1 MSSKGRDF
9 LKLGGIIAVAFV
21 AGLLFATGLGLPRPG
36 QAEAAH
42 PVNIVTGP
50 RAPLKTV
57 DGVVPS
63 FADIAERVRPSVVY
77 VTVQKTERPSNMQIP
92 PEFRDFFHFQGPTR
106 PQIVEGSGS
115 GFIVSE
121 DGYILTNNHVVAGAD
136 KVKVTLL
143 DHREYDARVVGRD
156 PRTDV
161 AVIKID
167 ADHLTPLPFGN
178 SDDARIG
185 DWVLAIG
192 NPLNLQFTVTA
203 GIVSAK
209 GRGLAGLGDDND
221 RYQIQDF
228 IQTDAAINPGN
239 SGGPL
244 VNLQGEVIGINAAIA
259 SQTGFYAGYGFA
271 VPINLARKVMDD
283 LIATG
288 KVQRAALGV
297 AIAQIT
303 PEDAEAVGLNQI
315 KGVVVESFSGANSP
329 ARAAGIQPGDVIVAL
344 NDTAIDHV
352 AQLQTMVGF
361 KRPGEVV
368 KVTFVRSHGQRQ
380 NVDVHLINA
389 ETDSTEVA
397 SAGGGSDHPAS
408 AATEASTKLGITL
421 EDMTPDIVREAGLS
435 DDQRGPVVT
444 DVEEGGPSWDGK
456 LFDASNGGSPDV
468 ILYVDATRVHT
479 KADFFH
485 AMHDL
490 KSGDIVTLR
499 VVNLSNGLP
508 TRVVRIRVR

>member
-9 LKLGGIIAVAFV
+9 MKLGGIVAVAFV
-21 AGLLFATGLGLPRPG
+21 AGLFFASGVGLPRPG

-42 PVNIVTGP
+42 PINVVTGP

-63 FADIAERVRPSVVY
+63 FADIAQRVRPSVVY
-77 VTVQKTERPSNMQIP
+77 VTIQRTERAPSTQIP
-92 PEFRDFFHFQGPTR
+92 PEFRDFFRFRGPTQPHIR
-106 PQIVEGSGS
+106 EGSGS
-115 GFIVSE
+115 GFVVSQ
-121 DGYILTNNHVVAGAD
+121 DGYILTNNHVVADAD

-143 DHREYDARVVGRD
+143 DAREFDARVVGRD

-161 AVIKID
+161 AVIKIN
-167 ADHLTPLPFGN
+167 ADHLTPLAFGN
-178 SDDARIG
+178 SDDARVG

-209 GRGLAGLGDDND
+209 GRGLAGLTDDND

-259 SQTGFYAGYGFA
+259 SQTGFYAGYGLA
-271 VPINLARKVMDD
+271 VPINLARRVMDD

-288 KVQRAALGV
+288 RVQRAALGV
-297 AIAQIT
+297 AIKAIT
-303 PEDAEAVGLNQI
+303 PEDADAVGLTTIQ
-315 KGVVVESFSGANSP
+315 GVVVNDFSGTNSP
-329 ARAAGIQPGDVIVAL
+329 AKAAGIQPGDVIVAL

-368 KVTFVRSHGQRQ
+368 RVTIVRSHGVKQTL
-380 NVDVHLINA
+380 DVRLTSA
-389 ETDSTEVA
+389 DSDNTQVA
-397 SAGGGSDHPAS
+397 SASGASEKPAA
-408 AATEASTKLGITL
+408 AATDASIKLGIQI
-421 EDMTPDIVREAGLS
+421 EDMTPDVVHEAGLS
-435 DDQRGPVVT
+435 ADQRGPVVS
-444 DVEEGGPSWDGK
+444 DIEEGGPSWDGR
-456 LFDASNGGSPDV
+456 LVAASGGGGPDV
-468 ILYVDATRVHT
+468 ILWVDGTRVHT
-479 KADFFH
+479 RSEFLRAIH
-485 AMHDL
+485 EV
-490 KSGDIVTLR
+490 KSGQVVTLR

-508 TRVVRIRVR
+508 MRVVRIRAR